1 MESKTDIIDNFVIY
15 TCRVLLV
22 SVFSLVVSTML
33 LILNCI
39 MFFLEELHRA
49 RNTKKLRFLEHNLR
63 KLVLMLVRMIHVA
76 AVFLSTNDMF
86 NISAA

>member
-1 MESKTDIIDNFVIY
+1 M
-15 TCRVLLV
+15 V

-33 LILNCI
+33 LIIRNCI
-39 MFFLEELHRA
+39 IFFFFEELHQA
-49 RNTKKLRFLEHNLR
+49 RNTKKVRFLEHNLP